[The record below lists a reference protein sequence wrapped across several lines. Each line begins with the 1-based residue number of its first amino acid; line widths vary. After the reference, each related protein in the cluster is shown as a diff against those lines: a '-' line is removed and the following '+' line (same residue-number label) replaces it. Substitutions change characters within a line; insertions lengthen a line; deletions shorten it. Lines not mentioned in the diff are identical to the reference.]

1 MANISTFLQA
11 IMSARYGKDVR
22 QSIHDGIKAIND
34 EVAADK
40 NEVIASKEAAENAA
54 TAASTSAQE
63 ASASESAAKKSETA
77 AAASESAASTS
88 AQEASASE
96 SAAKKSETAAA
107 ASESAAS
114 TSAQEAS
121 ASESAAKKSENAA
134 AASESAAATSA
145 QKASA
150 SESAAKKS
158 ETAAAASKSA
168 ASTSAQTAID
178 KATLA
183 KSYAVGGTGT
193 RAGEDTDNAKY
204 YMTQAEK
211 QTGGIPT
218 KLSQLENDAGF
229 IAEDGDG
236 SGLTVGFTEAAAREN
251 IASGE
256 NTGTLMGKIKKWLA
270 DLAAAAFMQVITSYA
285 DLMAG
290 TALDNYLIGAA
301 AAKEG
306 FTELN
311 GKLHNML
318 IPLNEQ
324 QKNHTINFTDYD
336 VLKIQF
342 KDQSINNAL
351 FSREYLRPASKQ
363 MMDSICLYNGTAV
376 HELFFT
382 VSFDPALKYVYVSD
396 AYICRVDVIDST
408 VTSVTAP
415 IIQAVFGMQCVN

>member
-54 TAASTSAQE
+54 T
-63 ASASESAAKKSETA
+63 
-77 AAASESAASTS
+77 
-88 AQEASASE
+88 
-96 SAAKKSETAAA
+96 
-107 ASESAAS
+107 AAS

-311 GKLHNML
+311 GN
-318 IPLNEQ
+318 LNG
-324 QKNHTINFTDYD
+324 
-336 VLKIQF
+336 LKF
-342 KDQSINNAL
+342 ASI
-351 FSREYLRPASKQ
+351 S
-363 MMDSICLYNGTAV
+363 
-376 HELFFT
+376 
-382 VSFDPALKYVYVSD
+382 
-396 AYICRVDVIDST
+396 
-408 VTSVTAP
+408 TSVTLLAANRQSFLGSLSDFGLP
-415 IIQAVFGMQCVN
+415 NNANVFGVFANCDWAVNVRFASNSKFYAYQIANVSNDATFILNFVVAYK

>member
-311 GKLHNML
+311 GKLG
-318 IPLNEQ
+318 
-324 QKNHTINFTDYD
+324 NF
-336 VLKIQF
+336 
-342 KDQSINNAL
+342 
-351 FSREYLRPASKQ
+351 YL
-363 MMDSICLYNGTAV
+363 LYSHLCGTAGNSIWRQNPQFPEEYYAQYTV
-376 HELFFT
+376 PEKEGYRFFFSFWQISWTNNNEYCNYLIRNPFLHE
-382 VSFDPALKYVYVSD
+382 KNGNIEVYSKDGTPTFV
-396 AYICRVDVIDST
+396 
-408 VTSVTAP
+408 P
-415 IIQAVFGMQCVN
+415 VFLCIYLPV

>member
-54 TAASTSAQE
+54 T
-63 ASASESAAKKSETA
+63 
-77 AAASESAASTS
+77 AASTS

-311 GKLHNML
+311 GKLIAPDYKSAVAIQSNYTCMTNGYVIGTIQGAVNGWASIRSSKNANYFL
-318 IPLNEQ
+318 ALCTSSENPIAVCIP
-324 QKNHTINFTDYD
+324 F
-336 VLKIQF
+336 
-342 KDQSINNAL
+342 
-351 FSREYLRPASKQ
+351 ASG
-363 MMDSICLYNGTAV
+363 DSVIFGSSGTYNLA
-376 HELFFT
+376 FA
-382 VSFDPALKYVYVSD
+382 SAK
-396 AYICRVDVIDST
+396 
-408 VTSVTAP
+408 
-415 IIQAVFGMQCVN
+415 

>member
-311 GKLHNML
+311 GN
-318 IPLNEQ
+318 LNG
-324 QKNHTINFTDYD
+324 
-336 VLKIQF
+336 LKF
-342 KDQSINNAL
+342 ASI
-351 FSREYLRPASKQ
+351 S
-363 MMDSICLYNGTAV
+363 
-376 HELFFT
+376 
-382 VSFDPALKYVYVSD
+382 
-396 AYICRVDVIDST
+396 
-408 VTSVTAP
+408 TSVTLLAANRQSFLGSLSDFGLP
-415 IIQAVFGMQCVN
+415 NNANVFGVFANCDWAVNVRFASNSKFYAYQIANVSNDATFILNFVVAYK

>member
-63 ASASESAAKKSETA
+63 ASASESAAKKSET
-77 AAASESAASTS
+77 
-88 AQEASASE
+88 
-96 SAAKKSETAAA
+96 
-107 ASESAAS
+107 
-114 TSAQEAS
+114 
-121 ASESAAKKSENAA
+121 AA

-311 GKLHNML
+311 GKLKSVDYDITFPSGVTTDFVHCKRTGNIVDFGFRILSGSIPYGSPLATLPAYLHPKYNIL
-318 IPLNEQ
+318 IPSQYLI
-324 QKNHTINFTDYD
+324 IND
-336 VLKIQF
+336 V
-342 KDQSINNAL
+342 
-351 FSREYLRPASKQ
+351 ASTGNVSL
-363 MMDSICLYNGTAV
+363 MYNGSIFQEYSTTGTLNA
-376 HELFFT
+376 
-382 VSFDPALKYVYVSD
+382 
-396 AYICRVDVIDST
+396 CVIKGT
-408 VTSVTAP
+408 F
-415 IIQAVFGMQCVN
+415 II

>member
-77 AAASESAASTS
+77 AAASESAVSTS
-88 AQEASASE
+88 AQKASASE

-107 ASESAAS
+107 ASESSAS

-311 GKLHNML
+311 GN
-318 IPLNEQ
+318 LNG
-324 QKNHTINFTDYD
+324 
-336 VLKIQF
+336 LKF
-342 KDQSINNAL
+342 ASI
-351 FSREYLRPASKQ
+351 S
-363 MMDSICLYNGTAV
+363 
-376 HELFFT
+376 
-382 VSFDPALKYVYVSD
+382 
-396 AYICRVDVIDST
+396 
-408 VTSVTAP
+408 TSVTLLVANK
-415 IIQAVFGMQCVN
+415 QSFLGSLSDLDCQTMQMYLGCLQIVIGQLV

>member
-88 AQEASASE
+88 AQ
-96 SAAKKSETAAA
+96 
-107 ASESAAS
+107 
-114 TSAQEAS
+114 
-121 ASESAAKKSENAA
+121 
-134 AASESAAATSA
+134 
-145 QKASA
+145 KASA

-204 YMTQAEK
+204 YMQQAEK

-218 KLSQLENDAGF
+218 KLSQLENDAGL

-236 SGLTVGFTEAAAREN
+236 SGLTVGFTEAAEREN

-311 GKLHNML
+311 SKLLKRYVFSNKIFVEANGYNNIIITQNDIGIESNYYIELCNIHQ
-318 IPLNEQ
+318 IHQ
-324 QKNHTINFTDYD
+324 QSSSDFNIGIEIAYSID
-336 VLKIQF
+336 VGNK
-342 KDQSINNAL
+342 
-351 FSREYLRPASKQ
+351 
-363 MMDSICLYNGTAV
+363 
-376 HELFFT
+376 T
-382 VSFDPALKYVYVSD
+382 VSVSF
-396 AYICRVDVIDST
+396 YNTTSIDR
-408 VTSVTAP
+408 
-415 IIQAVFGMQCVN
+415 IFEYQAEILVKFN

>member
-77 AAASESAASTS
+77 AAASESAVSTS

-311 GKLHNML
+311 GKLIAPDYKSAVAIQSNYTCMTNGYVIGTIQGAVNGWASIRSSKNANYFL
-318 IPLNEQ
+318 ALCTSSENPIAVCIP
-324 QKNHTINFTDYD
+324 F
-336 VLKIQF
+336 
-342 KDQSINNAL
+342 
-351 FSREYLRPASKQ
+351 ASG
-363 MMDSICLYNGTAV
+363 DSVIFGSSGTYNLA
-376 HELFFT
+376 FA
-382 VSFDPALKYVYVSD
+382 SAK
-396 AYICRVDVIDST
+396 
-408 VTSVTAP
+408 
-415 IIQAVFGMQCVN
+415 